1 MSKII
6 EKKLQQI
13 KYFSEQLTSINQ
25 IIELHINIL
34 NDMKK
39 EYNYLTIKAT
49 KNELLNYD
57 LNIYHYNELA
67 LYINVNDK
75 EYHFSF
81 FGEAL
86 SHFDT
91 IYTDTINPEI
101 TSLIKKLQ
109 SLMDIKNIQRLLS
122 NSKGLFHNIN
132 NIYKEIDFQNSDFTK
147 NSDIIVSFFKTL
159 VKQQN
164 IEKNNDYKYGYIKL
178 RKDNKSKFIQFSY
191 KDTFDPSYIQIK
203 FPIHENILTLLKERN
218 QPNQSS
224 KFHYEIIFR
233 EEIIRLNQ
241 EIFNQL
247 NISMNLIFFYIQSKK
262 ETDYLNF
269 NYYDFEYDFYIKSFN
284 QNEIN
289 LLAEKIKLY
298 KEILNF

>member
-13 KYFSEQLTSINQ
+13 KDFLEQLTSINQ
-25 IIELHINIL
+25 TIESHINIL

-39 EYNYLTIKAT
+39 EYNHLTIKAT
-49 KNELLNYD
+49 KNELLNYEV
-57 LNIYHYNELA
+57 NIYHYNELA
-67 LYINVNDK
+67 LYINVNHK

-86 SHFDT
+86 SHFNT
-91 IYTDTINPEI
+91 LYSNTINPEI

-109 SLMDIKNIQRLLS
+109 SLIDIKNIQRLVYNS
-122 NSKGLFHNIN
+122 NGLFNNIK

-147 NSDIIVSFFKTL
+147 NSDTIASFFKTL

-164 IEKNNDYKYGYIKL
+164 IEKNNDLKYGYIKL
-178 RKDNKSKFIQFSY
+178 KKDNKLKFIKVSY
-191 KDTFDPSYIQIK
+191 KDTFVPLYIQIK
-203 FPIHENILTLLKERN
+203 LPIHDNILTLLKERN
-218 QPNQSS
+218 QRNQSS

-233 EEIIRLNQ
+233 EEVLRLNQ
-241 EIFNQL
+241 EIFNKL
-247 NISMNLIFFYIQSKK
+247 NISMNSIFFYIQSKK
-262 ETDYLNF
+262 ETHYVNF

-284 QNEIN
+284 EEEIN

-298 KEILNF
+298 KEIVNF